1 MSTPVLYRDDLETI
15 APDEAQTHAKIVE
28 LMIDGMNL
36 VRGQHPEGDGKP
48 VRISHAKAHGFLK
61 GEFTVEGNLPPEL
74 AQGLFARPATY
85 PVVVRISHAPGEL
98 LDDSKVGTSRG
109 IGIKIFGV
117 EGEHIPPFADI
128 TTQDFVFE
136 TGGPEFI
143 TGNAASFLQAFKPN
157 AELAPRLPETAK
169 GVVSDVAR
177 ATNAVL
183 KMFGVSSAKL
193 EFYGYEQL
201 HPLADVYHS
210 QTPYRYGDHVAK
222 FAVVPSTP
230 ELRALVRE
238 KFDPRTPNALREAT
252 VEFFRREPAEFEFQV
267 QLNVDPDKMPIEDAT
282 AEWSEEESP
291 YRPVARL
298 VLPVQDAY
306 DPARQ
311 EFVDKSLSFSPAH
324 CLAAHRPLG
333 SVNRARLVVYT
344 ALSSLRRHQQGRP
357 NVEPTGIE
365 AVPA

>member
-1 MSTPVLYRDDLETI
+1 MTTPIPYRDDLETI
-15 APDEAQTHAKIVE
+15 GPDEAETHAKIIE
-28 LMIDGMNL
+28 LMTGGMNR
-36 VRGQHPEGDGKP
+36 VRKQHPEGDGQP

-61 GEFTVEGNLPPEL
+61 GEFTVEDNLPPEL
-74 AQGLFARPATY
+74 AQGLFSRPASY
-85 PVVVRISHAPGEL
+85 PAVVRISNAPGEL

-109 IGIKIFGV
+109 IGLKIFGV

-143 TGNAASFLQAFKPN
+143 SANAATFLQAFKPN

-177 ATNAVL
+177 GTNAVL

-201 HPLADVYHS
+201 HPLADVYYS
-210 QTPYRYGDHVAK
+210 QTPYRYGGHVAK
-222 FAVVPSTP
+222 LAVVPSTP
-230 ELRALVRE
+230 RLRALMQE
-238 KFDPRTPNALREAT
+238 KFDPQTPDALREAT
-252 VEFFRREPAEFEFQV
+252 VEFFRTQTAEFEFQV
-267 QLNVDPDKMPIEDAT
+267 QLNVDPEAMPIEDAT
-282 AEWSEEESP
+282 AKWSEEKSP
-291 YRPVARL
+291 YRTVARL
-298 VLPVQDAY
+298 RLPAQEAFDPERQD
-306 DPARQ
+306 
-311 EFVDKSLSFSPAH
+311 FVDKSLSFSPAH

-344 ALSSLRRHQQGRP
+344 ALSSLRRHQQSRP
-357 NVEPTGIE
+357 NVEPAGIE
-365 AVPA
+365 SVPA